1 MSVPSSRRVDRP
13 EQLSLAPASDPASAG
28 QDDPA
33 PELRIAGRRLRPT
46 AVFNTY
52 WRFAAER
59 QRIYEARLAGAPV
72 PWTADPILRRHRFT
86 NCYRAADRVSQFLIR
101 DVSYAGSQ
109 EPIEVVFRTL
119 LFKLFN
125 RIDTWRLLVAR
136 GVQPSWADFSLQA
149 YDDVLTQA
157 FGSGGRLYSAAYVIP
172 PPRLGANRK
181 HSNHLRLLA
190 LMMRDGVTRRLLA
203 ADSMSAAFR
212 VLRSYPTLGDFL
224 AYQFLIDLN
233 YSSVLDFDEND
244 FVVPGPGA
252 LDGIRKCFGR
262 DAIGIEAEVIRY
274 AVDEQNGH
282 FERLGLPFDGLR
294 GRPLKLIDCQNLFC
308 EIAKYAR
315 LAHPEVQGSSGRTRI
330 KQNYRLDPAPLTA
343 WFPPKWGIN
352 APMARREA
360 SATAGTEGRVTCL
373 TAEGSM
379 TPREAVLSRG

>member
-1 MSVPSSRRVDRP
+1 MLLQPPLRADRP
-13 EQLSLAPASDPASAG
+13 EQLSLATASSPGRVGQGDPPA
-28 QDDPA
+28 
-33 PELRIAGRRLRPT
+33 EVRIAGRRLWPT
-46 AVFNTY
+46 AVFDTY

-59 QRIYEARLAGAPV
+59 QRIYEARLAGAPA

-101 DVSYAGSQ
+101 EVSYAGSQ

-125 RIDTWRLLVAR
+125 RIETWRLLVGK
-136 GVQPSWADFSLQA
+136 GVQPSWADFSPQA

-157 FGSGGRLYSAAYVIP
+157 FQSGAQLYSAAYVIP
-172 PPRLGANRK
+172 PPRLGASRK
-181 HSNHLRLLA
+181 HSNHMQLLA
-190 LMMRDGVTRRLLA
+190 LMMRDGVARRLLA
-203 ADSMSAAFR
+203 ADSMAAAFK
-212 VLRSYPTLGDFL
+212 VLRSYPTMGDFL

-262 DAIGIEAEVIRY
+262 DALGMESEVIRH
-274 AVDEQNGH
+274 AVDEQDAH
-282 FERLGLPFDGLR
+282 FERLGLSFDGLR

-308 EIAKYAR
+308 EIGKYAR
-315 LAHPEVQGSSGRTRI
+315 LAHPEIPGSSGRTRI
-330 KQNYRLDPAPLTA
+330 KQNYRPDPAPLTA

-352 APMARREA
+352 APPVVKPGLQLARME
-360 SATAGTEGRVTCL
+360 SH
-373 TAEGSM
+373 
-379 TPREAVLSRG
+379 LSND

>member
-1 MSVPSSRRVDRP
+1 MSVLPSVRPNRP
-13 EQLSLAPASDPASAG
+13 EQLSLAPASDPGRAG
-28 QDDPA
+28 QDDPP
-33 PELRIAGRRLRPT
+33 PEVRIAGRRLRPT

-59 QRIYEARLAGAPV
+59 QRIYEARLAGAPA

-101 DVSYAGSQ
+101 EVSYAGSQ
-109 EPIEVVFRTL
+109 EPNEVVFRTL

-125 RIDTWRLLVAR
+125 RIDTWRVLTGK

-149 YDDVLTQA
+149 YDAVLTQA
-157 FGSGGRLYSAAYVIP
+157 FQSGARLYSAAYVIP
-172 PPRLGANRK
+172 PPRFGANRK

-203 ADSMSAAFR
+203 ADSMPATFR
-212 VLRSYPTLGDFL
+212 VLRSYPTMGDFL

-233 YSSVLDFDEND
+233 YSGVLDFDEND

-262 DAIGIEAEVIRY
+262 DAIGIESEVIHY

-282 FERLGLPFDGLR
+282 FERLGLPFGGLR

-315 LAHPEVQGSSGRTRI
+315 LAHPDVPGSSGRTRI
-330 KQNYRLDPAPLTA
+330 KQNYRPDLAPLTA

-352 APMARREA
+352 ATTARREA
-360 SATAGTEGRVTCL
+360 TATARAEGRVTCL
-373 TAEGSM
+373 TAGGGKA
-379 TPREAVLSRG
+379 PREAVVSR